1 MRKLVLLITFIVF
14 GFCAPIER
22 YSYQGVQEMEL
33 RQSEQVFKAGFE
45 AGIKSLD
52 FQRKNDGF
60 KPKRVNINK
69 AYFITYEITKMP
81 YEEALFLQN
90 IAAREGFDTYITKKY
105 IYFGEFE
112 READAVKAVNDLNS
126 KFRIKAQL
134 HKSNGGEY
142 LTTYPKLWGQYF
154 TLFEQEIKNLG
165 YIKADE
171 CASADNNKS
180 SKSLVTDS
188 NTQTANR
195 GTSRIYTTKTKTS
208 YFTLK
213 NSKAMSYMNY
223 DKNDNS
229 RRNSL
234 EYIESGLKPKK
245 RYPVGNFKRPYLT
258 IQGES
263 FYKVLNQNIYFSDKD
278 VLIEE

>member
-1 MRKLVLLITFIVF
+1 MKKILLLTTLIVF
-14 GFCAPIER
+14 GFCVPIEQ

-33 RQSEQVFKAGFE
+33 RQNELIFKAGFE

-60 KPKRVNINK
+60 KPKRVKINK
-69 AYFITYEITKMP
+69 AFFITYKIDKMP

-105 IYFGEFE
+105 IFFGEFE
-112 READAVKAVNDLNS
+112 READAVKAVSDLNS

-134 HKSNGGEY
+134 HKSNGGEF
-142 LTTYPKLWGQYF
+142 LITYPKLWGQYF

-165 YIKADE
+165 YIRAEE
-171 CASADNNKS
+171 CLNSNKGKSVASNSTPKITNGVKTNA
-180 SKSLVTDS
+180 
-188 NTQTANR
+188 
-195 GTSRIYTTKTKTS
+195 TSTKNV

-213 NSKAMSYMNY
+213 NSKAMSYMNG
-223 DKNDNS
+223 DKNINS
-229 RRNSL
+229 RFNSL

-245 RYPVGNFKRPYLT
+245 RYPLGNFRKPYLT
-258 IQGES
+258 KQGES
-263 FYKVLNQNIYFSDKD
+263 FYKVLDQNLYFSDKD
-278 VLIEE
+278 VLIESK